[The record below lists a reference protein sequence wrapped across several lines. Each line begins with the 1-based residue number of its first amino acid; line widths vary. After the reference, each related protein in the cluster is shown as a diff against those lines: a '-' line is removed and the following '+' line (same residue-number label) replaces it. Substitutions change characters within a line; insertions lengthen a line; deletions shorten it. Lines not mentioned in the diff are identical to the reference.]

1 VSATIAIATGGVL
14 CVAIGL
20 IVAALVLT
28 TRRGDPQRAGRKGA

>member
-1 VSATIAIATGGVL
+1 MSAAVSIATGGVL
-14 CVAIGL
+14 GIAIGL